1 MASRAVS
8 GGWSIVRLV
17 CGVEVC
23 LPRRDHRRQRGLCWF
38 GLPGHPHL
46 PKPPRRRRRGPKRS
60 PSVPGG
66 PAVVAPDWR
75 VRSGAAERPV
85 GRLLRDSGLSRR
97 VQGGL
102 AVDAG
107 LLQAS
112 LGATSRRVVQDLL
125 DAGRGGF
132 IPTPGSGVSGRPRD
146 LTRRQAQAAPFLVW
160 KEILPLKSDITAV
173 CAGRACFSD
182 TGLVIPTGT
191 GYHTSSGDLGRRVR
205 TSASD
210 ST

>member
-1 MASRAVS
+1 VASRVVS

-23 LPRRDHRRQRGLCWF
+23 LSRRDHRRLRGLCWL

-46 PKPPRRRRRGPKRS
+46 PKPPGRRRRGPKRS
-60 PSVPGG
+60 PSVPGR
-66 PAVVAPDWR
+66 PAVMAADWR

-85 GRLLRDSGLSRR
+85 GRLLRDRGLSRR
-97 VQGGL
+97 LAGGL

-112 LGATSRRVVQDLL
+112 LGTTSRRLVQDLL

-132 IPTPGSGVSGRPRD
+132 IPTAGSGVRGRPRH
-146 LTRRQAQAAPFLVW
+146 LARRLAQAAPFLVW
-160 KEILPLKSDITAV
+160 IEILPLKSDITAV

-210 ST
+210 SA